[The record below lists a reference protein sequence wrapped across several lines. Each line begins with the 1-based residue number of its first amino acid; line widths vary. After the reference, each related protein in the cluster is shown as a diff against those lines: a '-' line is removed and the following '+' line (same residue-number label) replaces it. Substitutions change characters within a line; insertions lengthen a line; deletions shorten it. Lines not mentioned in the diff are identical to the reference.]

1 MIFLTVGTQFTIDR
15 LYQAVDDAFDECS
28 VDEEIIAQVGES
40 SYKPRNFK
48 SFVLLEKKVFD

>member
-1 MIFLTVGTQFTIDR
+1 MIFLTVGIQFTFYR

-28 VDEEIIAQVGES
+28 VGDEIIAQVGES
-40 SYKPRNFK
+40 SYIPCNFK